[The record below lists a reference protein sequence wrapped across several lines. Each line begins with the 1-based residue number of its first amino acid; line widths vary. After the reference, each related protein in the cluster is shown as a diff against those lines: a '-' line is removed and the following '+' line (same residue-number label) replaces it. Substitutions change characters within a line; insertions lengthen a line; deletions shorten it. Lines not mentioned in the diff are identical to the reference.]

1 MILKETFDTDKY
13 RKIISKKVMDSDGF
27 YTDYTMYYN
36 PDEDNYFFIFGDEDV
51 YGPDPDYADWTCETN
66 EEATEWYNNY
76 NGFEDDDLDECF
88 TSYLKEGGTQSTDK
102 YKKIMS
108 KLVVGSDG
116 FYTDYTMYYNPEEDN
131 FFFILGDED
140 VYGPDPDHADRTCD
154 TSEEATRWYNN
165 YNGFEDD
172 YDDYLDECFTSCLKE
187 DINNVLPAEEI
198 EIVAEAE
205 PSKETVTAGPD
216 AGIAGLINNLIIQN
230 WDMNGAYTD
239 LIVNADSNNQ
249 HNIANLA
256 KDIVADINN
265 HIGKLQAALAMLS
278 PNVENIAAGES
289 EAAQQLNVVNEA
301 LNEREK
307 NTLERTGKISERIRR
322 KLNSIVNRYN
332 GWQEPAAIGKM
343 FKELADEGVDVT
355 VMGPPQDYAPGAK
368 SWTVPWELDGVRVE
382 NSMFIYSVYEGGETP
397 RNEYNMYF
405 S

>member
-13 RKIISKKVMDSDGF
+13 RRIISKQVMDSDGF

-36 PDEDNYFFIFGDEDV
+36 PDEDNYFFMFGDEDV
-51 YGPDPDYADWTCETN
+51 YGPDPDYADWTCDTN

-76 NGFEDDDLDECF
+76 NGFEDEDLDECF
-88 TSYLKEGGTQSTDK
+88 TSY
-102 YKKIMS
+102 
-108 KLVVGSDG
+108 V
-116 FYTDYTMYYNPEEDN
+116 
-131 FFFILGDED
+131 
-140 VYGPDPDHADRTCD
+140 
-154 TSEEATRWYNN
+154 
-165 YNGFEDD
+165 
-172 YDDYLDECFTSCLKE
+172 KE
-187 DINNVLPAEEI
+187 DINDVLPAEEI
-198 EIVAEAE
+198 EIVAEVE

>member
-36 PDEDNYFFIFGDEDV
+36 PDEDNYFFMFGDEDV
-51 YGPDPDYADWTCETN
+51 YGPDPDYADWTCDTN
-66 EEATEWYNNY
+66 EEATE
-76 NGFEDDDLDECF
+76 
-88 TSYLKEGGTQSTDK
+88 
-102 YKKIMS
+102 
-108 KLVVGSDG
+108 
-116 FYTDYTMYYNPEEDN
+116 
-131 FFFILGDED
+131 
-140 VYGPDPDHADRTCD
+140 
-154 TSEEATRWYNN
+154 WYNN

-187 DINNVLPAEEI
+187 DINDVLPAEDI
-198 EIVAEAE
+198 EIVAEVE

>member
-1 MILKETFDTDKY
+1 MILKETFD
-13 RKIISKKVMDSDGF
+13 
-27 YTDYTMYYN
+27 
-36 PDEDNYFFIFGDEDV
+36 
-51 YGPDPDYADWTCETN
+51 
-66 EEATEWYNNY
+66 
-76 NGFEDDDLDECF
+76 
-88 TSYLKEGGTQSTDK
+88 TDK

-187 DINNVLPAEEI
+187 DINDVLPAEDI
-198 EIVAEAE
+198 EIVAEVE

>member
-13 RKIISKKVMDSDGF
+13 KKIISKQVMDSDGF

-36 PDEDNYFFIFGDEDV
+36 PDEDNYFFMFGDEDV
-51 YGPDPDYADWTCETN
+51 YGPDPDYADWTCDTN
-66 EEATEWYNNY
+66 EEATE
-76 NGFEDDDLDECF
+76 
-88 TSYLKEGGTQSTDK
+88 
-102 YKKIMS
+102 
-108 KLVVGSDG
+108 
-116 FYTDYTMYYNPEEDN
+116 
-131 FFFILGDED
+131 
-140 VYGPDPDHADRTCD
+140 
-154 TSEEATRWYNN
+154 WYNN

-187 DINNVLPAEEI
+187 DINDVLPAEDI
-198 EIVAEAE
+198 EIVAGVE

-307 NTLERTGKISERIRR
+307 NTLERTGKRSERIRR

>member
-13 RKIISKKVMDSDGF
+13 KKIISKQVMDSDGF

-36 PDEDNYFFIFGDEDV
+36 PDEDNYFFMFGDEDV
-51 YGPDPDYADWTCETN
+51 YGPDPDYADWTCETK
-66 EEATEWYNNY
+66 EEATECYNNY
-76 NGFEDDDLDECF
+76 
-88 TSYLKEGGTQSTDK
+88 Y
-102 YKKIMS
+102 
-108 KLVVGSDG
+108 
-116 FYTDYTMYYNPEEDN
+116 
-131 FFFILGDED
+131 
-140 VYGPDPDHADRTCD
+140 
-154 TSEEATRWYNN
+154 
-165 YNGFEDD
+165 GFEDD
-172 YDDYLDECFTSCLKE
+172 YDDYLDERFTSCLKE
-187 DINNVLPAEEI
+187 DINDVLPAEDI
-198 EIVAEAE
+198 EIVAEVE

>member
-13 RKIISKKVMDSDGF
+13 KKIISKQVMDSDGF

-36 PDEDNYFFIFGDEDV
+36 PDEDNYFFMFGDEDV
-51 YGPDPDYADWTCETN
+51 YGPDPDYADWTCDTN

-88 TSYLKEGGTQSTDK
+88 TPY
-102 YKKIMS
+102 
-108 KLVVGSDG
+108 
-116 FYTDYTMYYNPEEDN
+116 
-131 FFFILGDED
+131 
-140 VYGPDPDHADRTCD
+140 
-154 TSEEATRWYNN
+154 
-165 YNGFEDD
+165 
-172 YDDYLDECFTSCLKE
+172 LKE
-187 DINNVLPAEEI
+187 DIDDVVPAEDI
-198 EIVAEAE
+198 EIVAEVE

>member
-13 RKIISKKVMDSDGF
+13 KKIISKQVMDSDGF

-36 PDEDNYFFIFGDEDV
+36 PDEDNYFFMFGDEDV

-76 NGFEDDDLDECF
+76 NGFEDD
-88 TSYLKEGGTQSTDK
+88 
-102 YKKIMS
+102 
-108 KLVVGSDG
+108 
-116 FYTDYTMYYNPEEDN
+116 
-131 FFFILGDED
+131 
-140 VYGPDPDHADRTCD
+140 
-154 TSEEATRWYNN
+154 
-165 YNGFEDD
+165 

-187 DINNVLPAEEI
+187 DINDVLPAEDI
-198 EIVAEAE
+198 EIVAEVE

-289 EAAQQLNVVNEA
+289 EAAQQLYVVNEA

-307 NTLERTGKISERIRR
+307 NTLFV
-322 KLNSIVNRYN
+322 VN
-332 GWQEPAAIGKM
+332 
-343 FKELADEGVDVT
+343 
-355 VMGPPQDYAPGAK
+355 
-368 SWTVPWELDGVRVE
+368 
-382 NSMFIYSVYEGGETP
+382 
-397 RNEYNMYF
+397 
-405 S
+405 